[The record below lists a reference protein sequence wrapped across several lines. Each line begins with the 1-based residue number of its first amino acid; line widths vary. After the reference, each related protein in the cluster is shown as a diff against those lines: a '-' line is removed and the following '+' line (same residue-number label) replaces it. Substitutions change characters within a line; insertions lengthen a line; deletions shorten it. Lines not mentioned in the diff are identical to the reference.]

1 MKTNISFNRIS
12 KVLVSG
18 LGIAGLLLSSNVSA
32 ADARL
37 GHVFT
42 DQHPRGLAMQR
53 FAAEVEKG
61 TGGKIVVKLFGSS
74 SLGAEDKMLQAVQ
87 SGVQEFYLGSLAPIS
102 SRKKELQVFDFPFLF
117 TNDREAAQV
126 LDGQVGKKMLED
138 MGDTGALGLVWSGG
152 AFRNVSNSKHAINK
166 FEDLKGLKIRVMQTP
181 VAIDS
186 FKAMGTNPTPMAF
199 SEVYTALEIKA
210 IDGFENPAVD
220 MYQNKIFEVQKY
232 LAITNHVYTPIALM
246 VSKKWFSGLPADQQ
260 AAIKKA
266 AEIARDFERAEEIRQ
281 AKGAVNLLKESG
293 MVVTE
298 LPAPELEKIRVAVR
312 PVIDKY
318 SASIGA
324 EFVKSFFAEIDAA
337 RKSK

>member
-1 MKTNISFNRIS
+1 MKASILFNQIN

-18 LGIAGLLLSSNVSA
+18 LGIAGLLLSSGVCA
-32 ADARL
+32 MDVRL

-42 DQHPRGLAMQR
+42 EQHPRGLAMQR

-126 LDGQVGKKMLED
+126 LDGKVGRKMLED

-186 FKAMGTNPTPMAF
+186 FKAMGSNPTPMAF

-220 MYQNKIFEVQKY
+220 MFQNKIFEVQKY

-260 AAIKKA
+260 SAIKKA

-281 AKGAVNLLKESG
+281 AKGAVNLLKENG

-312 PVIDKY
+312 PVIEKY

-324 EFVKSFFAEIDAA
+324 EFVKSFFAEIDAV

>member
-1 MKTNISFNRIS
+1 MKTSIFFNRIN

-18 LGIAGLLLSSNVSA
+18 LGIAGLLLSNGVCA
-32 ADARL
+32 MDARL

-42 DQHPRGLAMQR
+42 EQHPRGLAMQR
-53 FAAEVEKG
+53 FAAEVEKA

-126 LDGQVGKKMLED
+126 LDGKVGRKMLED

-220 MYQNKIFEVQKY
+220 MFQNKIFEVQKY

-260 AAIKKA
+260 SAIKKA

-281 AKGAVNLLKESG
+281 AKGAVNLLKENG

-312 PVIDKY
+312 PVIEKY

-324 EFVKSFFAEIDAA
+324 EFVKSFFAEIDAV

>member
-12 KVLVSG
+12 KLLVSG
-18 LGIAGLLLSSNVSA
+18 LGVVGLLWSHSA
-32 ADARL
+32 AAVDARL

-126 LDGQVGKKMLED
+126 LDGKVGRKMLED

-210 IDGFENPAVD
+210 MDGVENPAVD

-246 VSKKWFSGLPADQQ
+246 VSKKWFLGLPADQQ

>member
-1 MKTNISFNRIS
+1 MKANISLNRIT
-12 KVLVSG
+12 KVLLSG
-18 LGIAGLLLSSNVSA
+18 LGIAGLLLSHNASA
-32 ADARL
+32 VDARL

-61 TGGKIVVKLFGSS
+61 TGGKIIVKLFGSS

-117 TNDREAAQV
+117 TNDSEAAQV
-126 LDGQVGKKMLED
+126 LDGPVGRKMLED

-246 VSKKWFSGLPADQQ
+246 VSKKWFSALPTDQQ
-260 AAIKKA
+260 SAIKKA

-281 AKGAVNLLKESG
+281 AKGAVKLLKESG

-298 LPAPELEKIRVAVR
+298 LAAPELEKIRVAVR
-312 PVIDKY
+312 PVIEKY
-318 SASIGA
+318 SASIGP
-324 EFVKSFFAEIDAA
+324 EFVKSFFAEVDAA
-337 RKSK
+337 RKAK

>member
-1 MKTNISFNRIS
+1 MKASILFNQIN

-18 LGIAGLLLSSNVSA
+18 LGIAGLLLSNGA
-32 ADARL
+32 CAMDARL

-42 DQHPRGLAMQR
+42 EQHPRGLAMQR

-126 LDGQVGKKMLED
+126 LDGKVGRKMLED

-186 FKAMGTNPTPMAF
+186 FKAMGSNPTPMAF

-220 MYQNKIFEVQKY
+220 MFQNKIFEVQKY

-260 AAIKKA
+260 SAIKKA

-281 AKGAVNLLKESG
+281 AKGAVNLLKENG

-312 PVIDKY
+312 PVIEKY

-324 EFVKSFFAEIDAA
+324 EFVKSFFAEIDAV